1 MATLISTIK
10 SWFLTG
16 LKPTQQQFWDTFES
30 FRHKLDPIPIADVA
44 GINDLF
50 VDINNHFNDPNAHEL
65 LLTQVQIY
73 QFGNFQL
80 FKAKTNFEAFLE
92 VGDVANGWLADETTF
107 IPFGRYLGGD
117 PQDIASWEVS
127 QINF

>member
-1 MATLISTIK
+1 MVSLTTIK
-10 SWFLTG
+10 NWFKTG
-16 LKPTQQQFWDTFES
+16 FKPSQAQFWDTWDS
-30 FRHKLDPIPIADVA
+30 FWHKEDNIPVA
-44 GINDLF
+44 NISGLNDLF

-92 VGDVANGWLADETTF
+92 VGDVANVWLNDETTF

-117 PQDIASWEVS
+117 PQDISSWEVS